1 MIVQG
6 ITLHIP
12 LKCFSQQFNVFM
24 PIELKIDGMNKKLKL
39 SYIWY
44 MYAMLS
50 TYVSSCMHNNLKQ
63 KKVTRS
69 YKRRFDKI
77 N

>member
-1 MIVQG
+1 
-6 ITLHIP
+6 
-12 LKCFSQQFNVFM
+12 M
-24 PIELKIDGMNKKLKL
+24 PIELKIDGINKKLKL

-50 TYVSSCMHNNLKQ
+50 TYVSSCMHKNLKQ
-63 KKVTRS
+63 K
-69 YKRRFDKI
+69 